1 MLAKWISSA
10 ESPRCSLRRTL
21 GRRRPIR
28 QPPEKSLC
36 VNDREGGG
44 GEGEVIGTYDK
55 RPRGGKNP
63 GHARA
68 TRCQAM
74 SRRSDKAD
82 SSLSDGLSS
91 AERTTCKFVER
102 CGVFHEPDGGRRRH
116 SRQRPCPVP
125 VLNAARSAV
134 GLHPSPPPPLRHHVR
149 IPEIRISWDVHHRR
163 GCLCGCR
170 WQADRSHYTAPGRD
184 IPPRVMRAPPAYLSI
199 SLTSDWRRR
208 HLCRHRCSRVVR
220 FLVPRPPR
228 T

>member
-10 ESPRCSLRRTL
+10 ESSRCSLRRTL

-28 QPPEKSLC
+28 QPPERSLC

-63 GHARA
+63 GHGRA

-91 AERTTCKFVER
+91 AKRTTCKFVER

-125 VLNAARSAV
+125 VLHAARSASV
-134 GLHPSPPPPLRHHVR
+134 SIHRHRHHSATMSGSRKFVSLGMF
-149 IPEIRISWDVHHRR
+149 IIDEVAF
-163 GCLCGCR
+163 
-170 WQADRSHYTAPGRD
+170 ADAAGKPTDQS
-184 IPPRVMRAPPAYLSI
+184 IPPQGGP
-199 SLTSDWRRR
+199 
-208 HLCRHRCSRVVR
+208 
-220 FLVPRPPR
+220 FLPVSCALLRLICPFL
-228 T
+228 